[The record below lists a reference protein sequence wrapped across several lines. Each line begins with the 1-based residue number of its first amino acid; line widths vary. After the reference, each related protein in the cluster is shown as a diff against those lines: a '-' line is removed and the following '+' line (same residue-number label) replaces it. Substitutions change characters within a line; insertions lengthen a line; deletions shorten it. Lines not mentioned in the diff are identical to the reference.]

1 MYVNNNFFVFGEVGK
16 RLAGIR
22 ESEIARGSARHIRN
36 LLVTEL
42 GNLKFAKQ
50 WKPTLKGDFTNVLQV
65 LDTRYHFYIVV
76 TSNRIITVRKDDD
89 VELYHLD
96 LETPL
101 KYKDNIKMFEDSL
114 ISCGAIPK
122 VYEFDKDTG
131 NIGIS
136 NFLSLLK
143 FPIVDKEEVQ
153 MEVFKVYN
161 VDVAGQKEL
170 RVTSLSLY
178 KNPKLESKTDGIY
191 LFETN
196 IKLDRVYKQSRSTID
211 KDTITGIHEGMV
223 IGVFQ
228 RFYQKDGDKQYI
240 LGNSKIDFDGYQDDT
255 LYGSGYYTSINVKNV
270 NGELTYGELKNITTD
285 IIDAGVFKGR
295 MYIIQDNIFY
305 FSKIDNFFD
314 FRNDIKDDSAFFFRP
329 SPINNQKPYLL
340 TSKVGNAIYVATNKG
355 VYVIGYGVK
364 FLTPSTYTVFIA
376 GEIPCTFEC
385 ELINDNFYYISED
398 GVLKCVQPIPNQLGY
413 ENFQVFNV
421 EKYSTSKNSKWLT
434 KVIVDGV
441 QKLVNVTGINYIE
454 LYDSLDINQFR
465 KTSIDINHTTKLF
478 GYNEDFVNEGKI
490 LNKTDLNYEEAT
502 LILNPPSLQTAKGG
516 NYMNDYPS
524 KIERVSIKMLNEN
537 NEAIKGVKIM
547 DVPCNNLIGAEDDFN
562 VYKVELQ
569 KSIGNGYNINIV
581 SKQNN
586 KTLEILGIDTFI
598 RVSGD

>member
-22 ESEIARGSARHIRN
+22 DSEIARGSARFIRN

-50 WKPTLKGDFTNVLQV
+50 WETVPKSNFSGVLQV
-65 LDTRYHFYIVV
+65 LDTRYHFYIVI
-76 TSNRIITVRKDDD
+76 TKNKIITVRKDDD
-89 VELYHLD
+89 VELYELP
-96 LETPL
+96 LSTPL
-101 KYKDNIKMFEDSL
+101 NYGDNIKMFEDSL
-114 ISCGAIPK
+114 ITCGAQPK

-131 NIGIS
+131 NIGVS
-136 NFLSLLK
+136 NFLTLLK

-170 RVTSLSLY
+170 RVTSLSIY
-178 KNPKLESKTDGIY
+178 KNPKLESKSDGLY
-191 LFETN
+191 LYETN
-196 IKLDRVYKQSRSTID
+196 IKLERVYKQARSTID
-211 KDTITGIHEGMV
+211 KDTLEGIREGMV
-223 IGVFQ
+223 IGVMQ
-228 RFYQKDGDKQYI
+228 RYFQKDGEKQYI
-240 LGNSKIDFDGYQDDT
+240 LGNNKIEFTGYTEDPK
-255 LYGSGYYTSINVKNV
+255 YGSGYFTNINIQNI
-270 NGELTYGELKNITTD
+270 NGELVYGELKNITTN

-314 FRNDIKDDSAFFFRP
+314 FRNDIKDDSPFFFKP
-329 SPINNQKPYLL
+329 SPINNQKPYIL

-364 FLTPSTYTVFIA
+364 FLTPSSYSVFIA

-398 GVLKCVQPIPNQLGY
+398 KVLKCVQPIPNQLGY

-421 EKYSTSKNSKWLT
+421 EKYSTTKSFKWLT
-434 KVIVDGV
+434 KIIIDGV
-441 QKLVNVTGINYIE
+441 QRLVNVTGNNFIE
-454 LYDSLDINQFR
+454 IYDSLDINQFR
-465 KTSIDINHTTKLF
+465 KVSVDIDHTTKLF
-478 GYNEDFVNEGKI
+478 GYNEDFVNEGLV
-490 LNKTDLNYEEAT
+490 LNKSNINYENAT
-502 LILNPPSLQTAKGG
+502 LILNPPSLQTSKGG

-537 NEAIKGVKIM
+537 NEAIKGVYILN
-547 DVPCNNLIGAEDDFN
+547 VPCNNLASAEDDFN

-581 SKQNN
+581 SKQND

-598 RVSGD
+598 KVSGD